1 MTGDEPTTK
10 RWISEKLTTYWEEA
24 QQLPKAK
31 PHADPRHPVPI
42 PSPNEPTKEIINVGS
57 EDMLE
62 ISPSEIKYTLQ
73 QMKNGKSPEE
83 DRITQEMLKLSGKT
97 PGTMTTKV
105 DSYQPNIYD
114 KATFH
119 VQIDDDLTDRIS
131 LGKGVRQ
138 GDTISPKLFPQHQK
152 IYVFKKLEWKNKGLK
167 MDGVYRNHLR
177 FADEIVLMN
186 SNIQALNN
194 MVDELNEQSKKTALK
209 IFLNKYKIMIKN
221 ECNITIDHV
230 PIGNVEHYI

>member
-1 MTGDEPTTK
+1 MTGDEPTTN
-10 RWISEKLTTYWEEA
+10 RWISEKLTTCWEEA

-83 DRITQEMLKLSGKT
+83 DRITQEMLKLGGKT
-97 PGTMTTKV
+97 LIETIGMLL
-105 DSYQPNIYD
+105 N
-114 KATFH
+114 
-119 VQIDDDLTDRIS
+119 DDDLTDRIS